1 MLEIQFDRHSCQLH
15 LYAISRI
22 FHTTKPVEEN
32 CTLQL
37 SDERLTAQRCG
48 WSHSYLQ
55 RAKTLHVLKNLI
67 YLSGTH
73 HNGVLSWLH
82 KIENHLYKQERKRIR
97 CLPQSN
103 KRDILPR
110 MILWVW
116 LVDQVDGMFHTEY
129 IFRIRIF

>member
-22 FHTTKPVEEN
+22 FHTTKPVEES
-32 CTLQL
+32 CILQY

-48 WSHSYLQ
+48 WSYSYLQ

-73 HNGVLSWLH
+73 HNGFLWWLH
-82 KIENHLYKQERKRIR
+82 KKTPVQTGAQTDSMPSSKKNE
-97 CLPQSN
+97 S
-103 KRDILPR
+103 
-110 MILWVW
+110 
-116 LVDQVDGMFHTEY
+116 
-129 IFRIRIF
+129 